1 MKRNFLTIFCAFA
14 ALCATVSCSV
24 DKTTDNSDF
33 ERYPIRVSQVAS
45 SSSCV
50 TISWLDDKGDG
61 KNYTLRVYKDEECT
75 DLYQEYSM
83 QFKDGESARF
93 SVPYLKAG
101 VTYYICVENVLGYKS
116 NPFEVETTKEY
127 VRREI
132 LSQDFDLLF
141 WGYDYINSA
150 NCVVLSSDIKTSSY
164 LVDDLYDARLDS
176 QPTTSIDENG
186 GLLFKYRSAMIE
198 KMGFKG
204 WSGSE
209 ARILPGYIKLGSAYN
224 VGVLKSPAFDSIE
237 DTDHIDI
244 SFDACVFASS
254 LQANGG
260 KITASVVKSDGSVV
274 ATKDFNMSGVSGR
287 PEWKEYKLSVE
298 KATADC
304 HLEIST
310 SDQVKMACIDNIKV
324 VRHLSIPDGHV
335 YGYTYDKSSGKPIS
349 GVAVSDGFSVV
360 STDKDGMFT
369 LRPHPDSWYIYYS
382 VPADCEVVRNNGS
395 PRYFILRTKD
405 VKEYNFELRKMANGK
420 EEKFALF
427 ALGDPQV
434 SSSTALKRFTKEA
447 VPAIKEHATSI
458 GIPCYGITLGDIVST
473 SDKNN
478 TIPYMEDMHE
488 AMQYSKS
495 GMPIFQVMGNHD
507 NTHYNAENIL
517 EPDESSSTFEIKAQ
531 RAFES
536 KFGPVNF
543 SFNRG
548 DVHIVGMRDIV
559 YQHNDTSAAYTTG
572 FLPEQYEWLKQDLAL
587 VPKDKM
593 VVLCVHIPLYNSRSV
608 STHYVKQVHQLLKE
622 FKEAHIISGHTH
634 LQRNY
639 EPTKDYPT
647 IYEHN
652 MGTVCGTWWKS
663 NLCGCGTPNGYGVF
677 IGENG
682 SFTNWYYM
690 GYNEGMNSRDYQMRL
705 YRGNAITGAEKD
717 DNTNG
722 KEGYYAFNYDD
733 SVILANVF
741 NADSKWKIEVYE
753 DGEYTG
759 DMTLIKT
766 HTPKFN
772 SIIGDGSFNDPYR
785 AEEGVASSLDMWTAG
800 FHLGVLDRYDKSDK
814 APSNGS
820 WTTCSHMYKYTLKN
834 KDAKVKVVVIDRF
847 GNRYESDKFVDYNDN
862 NLAAKPLS

>member
-24 DKTTDNSDF
+24 DKTTDNSDL

-93 SVPYLKAG
+93 SIPYLKAG

-176 QPTTSIDENG
+176 QPTTNIDENG

-274 ATKDFNMSGVSGR
+274 VTKDFNMSGVSGR

-382 VPADCEVVRNNGS
+382 VPADCEVVRNNG
-395 PRYFILRTKD
+395 
-405 VKEYNFELRKMANGK
+405 
-420 EEKFALF
+420 
-427 ALGDPQV
+427 
-434 SSSTALKRFTKEA
+434 
-447 VPAIKEHATSI
+447 
-458 GIPCYGITLGDIVST
+458 
-473 SDKNN
+473 
-478 TIPYMEDMHE
+478 
-488 AMQYSKS
+488 
-495 GMPIFQVMGNHD
+495 
-507 NTHYNAENIL
+507 
-517 EPDESSSTFEIKAQ
+517 
-531 RAFES
+531 
-536 KFGPVNF
+536 
-543 SFNRG
+543 
-548 DVHIVGMRDIV
+548 
-559 YQHNDTSAAYTTG
+559 
-572 FLPEQYEWLKQDLAL
+572 
-587 VPKDKM
+587 
-593 VVLCVHIPLYNSRSV
+593 
-608 STHYVKQVHQLLKE
+608 
-622 FKEAHIISGHTH
+622 
-634 LQRNY
+634 
-639 EPTKDYPT
+639 
-647 IYEHN
+647 
-652 MGTVCGTWWKS
+652 
-663 NLCGCGTPNGYGVF
+663 
-677 IGENG
+677 
-682 SFTNWYYM
+682 
-690 GYNEGMNSRDYQMRL
+690 
-705 YRGNAITGAEKD
+705 
-717 DNTNG
+717 
-722 KEGYYAFNYDD
+722 
-733 SVILANVF
+733 
-741 NADSKWKIEVYE
+741 
-753 DGEYTG
+753 
-759 DMTLIKT
+759 
-766 HTPKFN
+766 
-772 SIIGDGSFNDPYR
+772 
-785 AEEGVASSLDMWTAG
+785 
-800 FHLGVLDRYDKSDK
+800 
-814 APSNGS
+814 
-820 WTTCSHMYKYTLKN
+820 
-834 KDAKVKVVVIDRF
+834 
-847 GNRYESDKFVDYNDN
+847 
-862 NLAAKPLS
+862 